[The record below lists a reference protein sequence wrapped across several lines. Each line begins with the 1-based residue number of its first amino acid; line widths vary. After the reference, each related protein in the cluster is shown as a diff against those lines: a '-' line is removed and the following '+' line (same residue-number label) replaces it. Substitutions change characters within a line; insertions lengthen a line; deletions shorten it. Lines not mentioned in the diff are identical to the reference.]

1 MKYIANILTDKKFT
15 DSELYN
21 VVNSKDKLIGDI
33 PTLIIGWGYTK
44 KMYPEANILDWK
56 INDNIF
62 WTYGKREKRNKY
74 EENIDKFKKLSINK
88 FIKSVKYQYYN
99 LLTISEEEKRYI
111 ISLLCRDYKTHI
123 YINCDMVYIFDDEN
137 NIVIGF
143 SLRDIDYINN
153 SRKKMFNIIL
163 RNKNNNVIDIKDTL
177 SYDMKIS
184 LNECKYVIPYL
195 YS

>member
-44 KMYPEANILDWK
+44 KMYPEANILNWK
-56 INDNIF
+56 INDNVF

-99 LLTISEEEKRYI
+99 LLTISEEEKKYI
-111 ISLLCRDYKTHI
+111 ISLLYRDCETHI

-143 SLRDIDYINN
+143 SLRDIDYINS

-163 RNKNNNVIDIKDTL
+163 RNKNNNIIDIKDTL

>member
-1 MKYIANILTDKKFT
+1 
-15 DSELYN
+15 
-21 VVNSKDKLIGDI
+21 
-33 PTLIIGWGYTK
+33 
-44 KMYPEANILDWK
+44 MYPEANILDWK

-74 EENIDKFKKLSINK
+74 EENVEKFKKASINK

-99 LLTISEEEKRYI
+99 LLTISEEEKKYI
-111 ISLLCRDYKTHI
+111 ISLLCRDCKTYI

-143 SLRDIDYINN
+143 SLRDIDYINS

-163 RNKNNNVIDIKDTL
+163 RNKNNNIIDIKDTL

>member
-1 MKYIANILTDKKFT
+1 MKYIANILTDKNFT

-21 VVNSKDKLIGDI
+21 VVSSKDKLIGDI

-99 LLTISEEEKRYI
+99 LLTISEEEKKYI
-111 ISLLCRDYKTHI
+111 ISLLCRDCKTYI

-163 RNKNNNVIDIKDTL
+163 RNKNNNIIDIKDTL

>member
-21 VVNSKDKLIGDI
+21 VVSSKDKLIGDI

-44 KMYPEANILDWK
+44 KMYPEANILNWK

-74 EENIDKFKKLSINK
+74 EENVEKFKKLSINK

-99 LLTISEEEKRYI
+99 LLTISEEEKKYI
-111 ISLLCRDYKTHI
+111 ITLLCRDCKTHI

-143 SLRDIDYINN
+143 SLRDIDYINS

-163 RNKNNNVIDIKDTL
+163 RNKNNNIIDIKDTL

>member
-21 VVNSKDKLIGDI
+21 VVSSKDKLIGDI

-74 EENIDKFKKLSINK
+74 EENVEKFKKASINK

-99 LLTISEEEKRYI
+99 LLTISEEEKKYI
-111 ISLLCRDYKTHI
+111 ISLLCRDCKTHI

-143 SLRDIDYINN
+143 SLRDIDYINS

-163 RNKNNNVIDIKDTL
+163 RNKNNNIIDIKDTL

>member
-21 VVNSKDKLIGDI
+21 VVSSKDKLIGDI

-44 KMYPEANILDWK
+44 KMYPESNILNWK

-74 EENIDKFKKLSINK
+74 EENVEKFKKASINK

-99 LLTISEEEKRYI
+99 LLTISEEEKKYI
-111 ISLLCRDYKTHI
+111 ISLLCRDCKTHI

-143 SLRDIDYINN
+143 SLRDIDYINS

-163 RNKNNNVIDIKDTL
+163 RNKNNNIIDIKDTL

-184 LNECKYVIPYL
+184 LNDCKYVIPYL

>member
-21 VVNSKDKLIGDI
+21 VVSSKDKLIGDI

-44 KMYPEANILDWK
+44 KMYPEANILNWK

-74 EENIDKFKKLSINK
+74 EENVEKFKKASINK

-99 LLTISEEEKRYI
+99 LLTISEEEKKYI
-111 ISLLCRDYKTHI
+111 ISLLCRDCKTHI

-143 SLRDIDYINN
+143 SLRDIDYINS

-163 RNKNNNVIDIKDTL
+163 RNKNNNIIDIKDTL

-184 LNECKYVIPYL
+184 LNDCKYVIPYL

>member
-74 EENIDKFKKLSINK
+74 EENVEKFKKASINK

-99 LLTISEEEKRYI
+99 LLTISEEEKKYI
-111 ISLLCRDYKTHI
+111 ISLLCRDCKTYI

-143 SLRDIDYINN
+143 SLRDIDYINS

-163 RNKNNNVIDIKDTL
+163 RNKNNNIIDIKDTL

>member
-21 VVNSKDKLIGDI
+21 VVSSKDKLISDI

-44 KMYPEANILDWK
+44 KMYPEANILNWK

-74 EENIDKFKKLSINK
+74 EENVEKFKKASINK

-99 LLTISEEEKRYI
+99 LLTISEEEKKYI
-111 ISLLCRDYKTHI
+111 ISLLCRDCKTHI

-143 SLRDIDYINN
+143 SLRDIDYINS

-163 RNKNNNVIDIKDTL
+163 RNKNNNIIDIKDTL

>member
-21 VVNSKDKLIGDI
+21 VVSSKDKLIGDI

-44 KMYPEANILDWK
+44 KMYPEANILNWK

-74 EENIDKFKKLSINK
+74 EENVEKFKKASINK

-99 LLTISEEEKRYI
+99 LLTISEEEKKYI
-111 ISLLCRDYKTHI
+111 ISLLCRDCKTHI

-143 SLRDIDYINN
+143 SLRDIDYINS

-163 RNKNNNVIDIKDTL
+163 RNKNNNIIDIKDTL

>member
-111 ISLLCRDYKTHI
+111 ISLLCRDCKTHI